1 MLHGVRVRWSVVCA
15 ILLAALGL
23 LTLGT
28 ASVAVAAE
36 EEETQQEPEQSIGG
50 TLRDGEGEPVPGVTI
65 VVSDAD
71 GNDVGE
77 VTTDDDG
84 AWRLQLEQGG
94 AYTVLLVEETLPA
107 ETDLREGA
115 QNPLEVRVL
124 SGQSRPAIFQ
134 LGEGEAGRGD
144 IAAVVQALGNG
155 VKFGLIIAMTAIGLS
170 LVFGTTGLINFA
182 HGEIV
187 AVGALVAWFLNVEL
201 GIQLI
206 GAAAITIALVA
217 LLGAGLEKG
226 LFLPLRRRQ
235 VGLFQL
241 LVITVGLALAI
252 RFLNLLF
259 FGGGIRT
266 YADYVG
272 QQQVQFG
279 PISLTPRD
287 FIIIGLSI
295 VVLVAVATVL
305 QRTKI
310 GKAVRAVS
318 DNPALAST
326 SGINVD
332 RTTLVV
338 WTAGAGLAALG
349 GILYG
354 SAVAA
359 DYFMGFRL
367 LLLIFAAV
375 ILGGIGTAYGAMV
388 GGLIIGLVTEL
399 SVLVFPSELKIMWAL
414 VVLILAL
421 LFRPQGIFGR
431 AERVG

>member
-1 MLHGVRVRWSVVCA
+1 MLHRIRARRFLVGAV
-15 ILLAALGL
+15 LLAALGL

-28 ASVAVAAE
+28 VPAASASE
-36 EEETQQEPEQSIGG
+36 EEPAEQESEQSIGG
-50 TLRDGEGEPVPGVTI
+50 TLNNDEGEPVSSVSI
-65 VVSDAD
+65 VVSDSD
-71 GNDVGE
+71 GNEVAE
-77 VTTDDDG
+77 VTTDDNG
-84 AWRLQLEQGG
+84 EWRIALEQGG
-94 AYTVLLVEETLPA
+94 TYTVLLVEETLPD
-107 ETDLREGA
+107 EIELREGA
-115 QNPLEVRVL
+115 ENPLDVRVL

-144 IAAVVQALGNG
+144 IAAVIQALGNG
-155 VKFGLIIAMTAIGLS
+155 VKFGLIIAMTSIGLS
-170 LVFGTTGLINFA
+170 LIFGTTGLINFA

-206 GAAAITIALVA
+206 GAAAITVGLVA

-259 FGGGIRT
+259 FGGSIRT

-272 QQQVQFG
+272 QQQVEIG

-287 FIIIGLSI
+287 LVIIGLSV

-305 QRTKI
+305 QRTKV
-310 GKAVRAVS
+310 GKAIRAVS
-318 DNPALAST
+318 DNPALAAT

-349 GILYG
+349 GIFYG

-359 DYFMGFRL
+359 DYYMGFRL

-399 SVLVFPSELKIMWAL
+399 SVLLFPSELKIMWAL